1 MMGLLDLAGAGL
13 ELALM
18 AAIATVPLFLVVAT
32 TTLAGRKHF
41 APWFRHALW
50 SLVLI
55 RLVLP
60 VSAPSPVSLQGAW
73 HRLTGTS
80 ERTASDI
87 APAHAALQ
95 AAPDDQPKLASQPVP
110 LAVDSIPEFTAPQP
124 TVADDTVLDWVW
136 GLLFLGLIL
145 GSIALG
151 FWTAVTTIR
160 LQRRIWRG
168 TIVADAATLDLLAE
182 GCRVFGIRR
191 AVTMS
196 QLSSWGSPA
205 TIGVR
210 HPQILLPEESVHWS
224 ETELRH
230 VVWHELAHVRRFDAA
245 WNVLLAIVRCLQW
258 WNPMFWWAQR
268 CWLAER
274 ELACDALV
282 VERIGASH
290 AADYGRTLLTF
301 IERLG
306 DSRRWG
312 VGSMVPGLV
321 SLLGERAT
329 IRRRLMA
336 IAAPAPGDSALRR
349 RLGYIVLIL
358 LALVGLTDAA
368 PPAAQVPIETSI
380 SLPEGAVWRGGI
392 NRSGLATETSTSV
405 YDLESAIERIRQDE
419 PEMSPHVAAEC
430 LQRDAASQL
439 RPVPPVHTATDES
452 EQAAMAV
459 LSEDRHLIVRATDE
473 QHRRIREMLE
483 CRSKHGYRQVVVETS
498 WVSTPG
504 EITDLIPGGGGEI
517 ISPEYRRLRIAEPV
531 AGDSV
536 RMESF
541 YPVPAYVRVMK
552 PGTINRERLSRSPE
566 VNHLFSPKI
575 TFFEGMSASV
585 NMEQQRPYVTGF
597 ETGGTGEPV
606 AKVTVCHVGNDL
618 QVTARYDDAGKRAT
632 LQIAYRHSEVVD
644 VETLKLRLGSKAE
657 EVAVQIPHLSG
668 SLVELT
674 IPVDDGDTVLVAPLR
689 RDKEGFLRIGLITP
703 RLLRLQPDEVSP

>member
-1 MMGLLDLAGAGL
+1 MGLMDLAGAGI
-13 ELALM
+13 ELALI
-18 AAIATVPLFLVVAT
+18 AAIAALPLFLVVAVV
-32 TTLAGRKHF
+32 TLAGRKRM

-55 RLVLP
+55 RLALP
-60 VSAPSPVSLQGAW
+60 LSIGSPVSLREAWTRVTGGAE
-73 HRLTGTS
+73 LTPTEIFSIPDGRQS
-80 ERTASDI
+80 AQPADLQLP
-87 APAHAALQ
+87 AP
-95 AAPDDQPKLASQPVP
+95 QPVP
-110 LAVDSIPEFTAPQP
+110 LAADSILENAGPQP
-124 TVADDTVLDWVW
+124 AVPDSNLLDWVW
-136 GLLFLGLIL
+136 GLTLASLVVGSLALGL
-145 GSIALG
+145 
-151 FWTAVTTIR
+151 WTLITTLRLRQRIR
-160 LQRRIWRG
+160 SG
-168 TIVADAATLDLLAE
+168 TIVADAAALDLLAE
-182 GCRVFGIRR
+182 GCRAFEIHRP
-191 AVTMS
+191 VTMS
-196 QLSSWGSPA
+196 HLPSWGSPA
-205 TIGVR
+205 TVGVV
-210 HPQILLPEESVHWS
+210 HPQILLPEDADHWN
-224 ETELRH
+224 EAELRH
-230 VVWHELAHVRRFDAA
+230 VVWHELAHVRRFDVV
-245 WNVLLAIVRCLQW
+245 WNSLLTIVRCLQW

-282 VERIGASH
+282 VERIGMEH
-290 AADYGRTLLTF
+290 AADYGRTLLSF

-306 DSRRWG
+306 TTRSWG
-312 VGSMVPGLV
+312 VGSVLPGLV
-321 SLLGERAT
+321 NLLGERAT
-329 IRRRLMA
+329 IRRRLRA
-336 IAAPAPGDSALRR
+336 LAAPAPGHSALRR
-349 RLGYIVLIL
+349 RVGYIVLIL
-358 LALVGLTDAA
+358 VAIVGLTDAA
-368 PPAAQVPIETSI
+368 PPTAPVITETSI
-380 SLPEGAVWRGGI
+380 TLPDGAAWRGSTT
-392 NRSGLATETSTSV
+392 RSGLATSSSV
-405 YDLESAIERIRQDE
+405 YDLEAAIERIRQDE

-439 RPVPPVHTATDES
+439 RLVQHVHGATDES
-452 EQAAMAV
+452 ELAARAV

-483 CRSKHGYRQVVVETS
+483 CRSRHGYRQVVVETS

-517 ISPEYRRLRIAEPV
+517 ISPEYGRLRVAEPV

-552 PGTINRERLSRSPE
+552 PGTIDRERLSRMPE

-575 TFFEGMSASV
+575 TLFEGMSASV
-585 NMEQQRPYVTGF
+585 NMERQLPFVTGF

-606 AKVTVCHVGNDL
+606 AKVTVCHVGNDM

-674 IPVDDGDTVLVAPLR
+674 IPVDDGDTLLVAPLR

-703 RLLRLQPDEVSP
+703 RLLRLQPQ